1 VSSAIWNRFATRRTR
16 RFSVAPAL
24 RETKLIDRYLLAIE
38 VGEGLALLG

>member
-1 VSSAIWNRFATRRTR
+1 
-16 RFSVAPAL
+16 L